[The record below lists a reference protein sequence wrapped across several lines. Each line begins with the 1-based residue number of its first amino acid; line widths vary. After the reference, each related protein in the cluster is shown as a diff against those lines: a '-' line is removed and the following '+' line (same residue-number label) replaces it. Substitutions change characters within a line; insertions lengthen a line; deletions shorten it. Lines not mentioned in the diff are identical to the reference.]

1 MNYVMGTVAVLL
13 LIVVVIFSIQNLEA
27 IDVSFLVWSM
37 SVPKF
42 LLILGTYVL
51 GMASGWGLVELVKQ
65 AF

>member
-13 LIVVVIFSIQNLEA
+13 LVVVAIFSIQNLEA
-27 IDVSFLVWSM
+27 IDVSFFVWSM

-51 GMASGWGLVELVKQ
+51 GTVSGWGLVELAKQ
-65 AF
+65 AY

>member
-1 MNYVMGTVAVLL
+1 MNYVIGTVAVLL
-13 LIVVVIFSIQNLEA
+13 LVVVVIFSIQNLEA

-51 GMASGWGLVELVKQ
+51 GTVSGWGLVELVKQ

>member
-1 MNYVMGTVAVLL
+1 MNYVIGTVAVLL
-13 LIVVVIFSIQNLEA
+13 LVVVVIFSIQNLEA

-65 AF
+65 VF